1 MSYFDDASLVM
12 IPSGYK
18 DQKVYS
24 VKPIDGSGDL
34 TFTRSNDTAT
44 RVGPDG
50 LIQKVRTNV
59 LTYSNDTSNA
69 DWSRVGATSTS
80 GQSGYDGSS
89 DAWLFSATGGGSHYA
104 LQSKTDTGI
113 LTFSIYAK
121 QGTSKGIRIA
131 INGGGDHWANFN
143 LDLGTQI
150 GTAASVID
158 TEITSV
164 GGGWYRISVTAN
176 KTTTFGWGVVYILD
190 SSFATAFTA
199 AGETIYIQDAQLESG
214 DIATDYIATTSAAV
228 SVGPVANLPR
238 LDYLG
243 SSCPRLLLEPQ
254 RTNLVQYSE
263 SFNTSS
269 SWSLSRTSA
278 FGSGS
283 VANAVTSP
291 DGYTNAE
298 YIQQATGE
306 TDGGG
311 CFQGISYTSGASYT
325 LSVFAKQ
332 GENRYVRIGFG
343 IGSGGAGI
351 FCGFDLQDGI
361 AGTPDTGVTAKIENY
376 NNGWYRCSITATAQI
391 TGARNTFVYQ
401 SSNLNTFVTTP
412 LQGIYVWGAQLEE
425 SYYETSYIPT
435 LGAAVT
441 RGADSASKT
450 GIASL
455 IGQSEGTIFVD
466 FQLDQTPS
474 DLNGRLL
481 QLWATSDTTDSII
494 PLINQSNQLQVST
507 YSSST
512 GAAIIPASASTLL
525 GLGQN
530 KIAVAYTSTSVVVYR
545 NGVLFASGNPTG
557 FFPTSLT
564 SLDLGGSSSS
574 ARNLG
579 NPINQALLF
588 KTRLSNADLAALTA

>member
-50 LIQKVRTNV
+50 LIEKVRTNV
-59 LTYSNDTSNA
+59 LTYSNDTNNA

-214 DIATDYIATTSAAV
+214 DIATDYIATTTAAV

-254 RTNLVQYSE
+254 RTNSLTYSE
-263 SFNTSS
+263 QFDNAAWTKAADVT
-269 SWSLSRTSA
+269 LA
-278 FGSGS
+278 
-283 VANAVTSP
+283 ANYGTSP
-291 DGYTNAE
+291 DGYQNADRVVATA
-298 YIQQATGE
+298 ATGGHIVFRAIS
-306 TDGGG
+306 TTGTHTISIFAKASGYNYTFLGYDGGNLNY
-311 CFQGISYTSGASYT
+311 GIVFN
-325 LSVFAKQ
+325 LSNGTISQNPAGLTGTIEAV
-332 GENRYVRIGFG
+332 
-343 IGSGGAGI
+343 GS
-351 FCGFDLQDGI
+351 D
-361 AGTPDTGVTAKIENY
+361 
-376 NNGWYRCSITATAQI
+376 GWYRCTLTYNYATAAYFVVAPHDNSGAYNW
-391 TGARNTFVYQ
+391 TGNGTD
-401 SSNLNTFVTTP
+401 
-412 LQGIYVWGAQLEE
+412 GILIWGAQAEFSA
-425 SYYETSYIPT
+425 SYATSYIPT

-441 RGADSASKT
+441 RGVEQASTTSNGINTTSGTWFLELGADWNSGGYGSNVAVLQVVPSSGT
-450 GIASL
+450 GYISL
-455 IGQSEGTIFVD
+455 
-466 FQLDQTPS
+466 L
-474 DLNGRLL
+474 
-481 QLWATSDTTDSII
+481 
-494 PLINQSNQLQVST
+494 SNQTANTLRARVYDGTTFQYIGGSF
-507 YSSST
+507 
-512 GAAIIPASASTLL
+512 APEAPNKFAFMWDASEL
-525 GLGQN
+525 
-530 KIAVAYTSTSVVVYR
+530 KFFR
-545 NGVLFASGNPTG
+545 NGVQIGSITWANSRVFSAITLPDTSRAAIYPIEQTLC
-557 FFPTSLT
+557 FPNKLT
-564 SLDLGGSSSS
+564 D
-574 ARNLG
+574 
-579 NPINQALLF
+579 
-588 KTRLSNADLAALTA
+588 ADCIALTQ

>member
-283 VANAVTSP
+283 VVNAVTSP

-332 GENRYVRIGFG
+332 GENRYARIGFG

>member
-332 GENRYVRIGFG
+332 GENRYARIGFG

>member
-588 KTRLSNADLAALTA
+588 KTRLSNADLATLTA

>member
-50 LIQKVRTNV
+50 LIEKVRTNV
-59 LTYSNDTSNA
+59 LTYSNDTNNA

-214 DIATDYIATTSAAV
+214 DIATDYIATTTAAV

-254 RTNLVQYSE
+254 RTNSLTYSE
-263 SFNTSS
+263 QFDNAAWTKAADVT
-269 SWSLSRTSA
+269 LA
-278 FGSGS
+278 
-283 VANAVTSP
+283 ANYGTSP
-291 DGYTNAE
+291 DGYQNADRVVATA
-298 YIQQATGE
+298 ATGGHIVFRAIS
-306 TDGGG
+306 TTGTHTISIFAKASGYNYTFLGYDGGNLNY
-311 CFQGISYTSGASYT
+311 GIVFN
-325 LSVFAKQ
+325 LSNGTISQNPAGLTGTIEAV
-332 GENRYVRIGFG
+332 
-343 IGSGGAGI
+343 GS
-351 FCGFDLQDGI
+351 D
-361 AGTPDTGVTAKIENY
+361 
-376 NNGWYRCSITATAQI
+376 GWYRCTLTYNYATAAYFVVAPHDNSGAYNW
-391 TGARNTFVYQ
+391 TGNGTD
-401 SSNLNTFVTTP
+401 
-412 LQGIYVWGAQLEE
+412 GILIWGAQAEFNSAYAS
-425 SYYETSYIPT
+425 SYVNT

-441 RGADSASKT
+441 RGADDCIKT
-450 GIASL
+450 GIPSLVSTTGTLFIDFVWNGVSDVVADNQIFGQDPQYYGTTNISISNYGGNLYGRITDGLTLIVNLNASVL
-455 IGQSEGTIFVD
+455 LAAGVRYKVAFAFQDDDIVLYVNGTLRGLATSGTI
-466 FQLDQTPS
+466 P
-474 DLNGRLL
+474 
-481 QLWATSDTTDSII
+481 ATSSVYFNNNH
-494 PLINQSNQLQVST
+494 PN
-507 YSSST
+507 
-512 GAAIIPASASTLL
+512 
-525 GLGQN
+525 N
-530 KIAVAYTSTSVVVYR
+530 KSV
-545 NGVLFASGNPTG
+545 
-557 FFPTSLT
+557 
-564 SLDLGGSSSS
+564 
-574 ARNLG
+574 
-579 NPINQALLF
+579 NQALVF